1 MGTVLT
7 SIHIDSVAG
16 IFTAKPALNLGGTLD
31 KHDDALIFK
40 ATFGSS
46 FGSLSFGNVAQPGP
60 SQDFVASDLSAVGT
74 LSGGG
79 HLGEVDR
86 VYFPVPEPTTIVL
99 LCTALA
105 LFGSCRLPTRMDAG
119 LSQTS
124 HNRGLMV
131 FCLCTPPGLASFL
144 WGTPHSASAL
154 MEANT
159 ARRTR
164 PDGLSAD
171 ANCADHWRQPASV

>member
-1 MGTVLT
+1 MTT
-7 SIHIDSVAG
+7 PSSR
-16 IFTAKPALNLGGTLD
+16 KRP
-31 KHDDALIFK
+31 
-40 ATFGSS
+40 FGSS

-60 SQDFVASDLSAVGT
+60 SEDFVARDLSAVGT

-159 ARRTR
+159 ARSHPAGRTLPR
-164 PDGLSAD
+164 TLRG
-171 ANCADHWRQPASV
+171 ADHWRQPASV